1 MSNLLSDLERKYHEL
16 LNPVSQGLSNIGKGL
31 SQAGSNA
38 IRSAQQLP
46 TIIGQDIGLLGDQI
60 RPIIHSPQLSQQ
72 LPSIIGQGL
81 QQANKQ
87 VYGNNLLSSTLN
99 NFVVPGISNTAGA
112 LTTAF
117 TNKNPLQKTFDVA
130 KGVGSVAMPGQAVVG
145 GLFSGGMNALDNL
158 TKGNPL
164 TQNAGNAI
172 KQGYDFGAAL
182 GPIGKVVE
190 GAGAPI
196 ISRSGQLAP
205 KLIDNPYFNKLGD
218 STLKT
223 VAKNYLGKAGAS
235 VVKEG
240 LTGAA
245 YTGLEGGNPIQG
257 AINFAPYGLLHGFGK
272 AEETKTNLKGV
283 NPKAFSMHP
292 EDLAD
297 AKNAIDTLRYLK
309 DSKPEDKQYA
319 LKTVQNLLDAY
330 IPGHKYSNTKKALDA
345 LEYIVQ
351 ANDKLP
357 NVERTPF
364 PSMGFVENGEFKPP
378 YKKGDI
384 SKLQRGIKDELSTI
398 QRTDP
403 KQSRLQE
410 LEYYAKQ
417 GNEEAKAQLDLIQS
431 MQKEVERAKAAK
443 LGNVAQQPLSDIG
456 KAIDTTKKGIVQAGN
471 TYADLHG
478 VSPDSTITVYR
489 GVKSSYYKPLAGG
502 EWVTQDKQLANLYA
516 RNRARTGGESAKIIS
531 QKVKASDLVIDPST
545 NPGVENEFRYNP
557 SSPQQP
563 LGGVNAVSTV
573 HTNPTEQQIS
583 PKTPVTYEDINTPK
597 AEIPVE
603 QDPVAMIQEDMKKAI
618 AKEEP
623 VASKFR
629 KIDPF
634 EAEMDAQVGKP
645 VELKPRQRS
654 QTTLNKDIPQYTQAD
669 SNFEAGRSQMG
680 AAENK
685 KRFDELF
692 AKWVGKRDAAQTSG
706 TQLGSTFKS
715 IPKSK
720 FRSFARKVEN
730 GQETKLSGD
739 LRTELDRIY
748 GDAKENGI
756 EMGYRENYLPHVW
769 DKAQNQVAQ
778 DYKIFK
784 KREGFQNDRVLPTYE
799 EGIRMGLKPKYKT
812 VGELL
817 ADYGT
822 RVERLKANLNFF
834 KQLKDE
840 GFIVDASVGS
850 SQPGFM
856 ALDGPGF
863 PRSIS
868 RGIDGQ
874 KIVGNYYAPE
884 DVAKKINKIFSP
896 DEGNKYLN
904 VSRKV
909 SSVVQDVTLS
919 GGIPGTP
926 LNAFTLAQAQKE
938 ILAGRI
944 KSPVASFIR
953 SLSPG
958 KSLEFFEKNAEQIKK
973 MQENNIPITS
983 SFNIGEIVS
992 GGDKGNL
999 WNRAVNDPTFK
1010 RFMPQLQI
1018 NLFND
1023 IEKQALKGGR
1033 TPEEA
1038 TRIASQAVKSFYGV
1052 TGTNKSILEGALSR
1066 QTKGTF
1072 LFAPKFRESMINFWI
1087 NNVKALKN
1095 PTALENRA
1103 NIKFMAGSILTLGA
1117 MDFLNKQLNGNHMW
1131 QNPPGKEDKLLIPT
1145 GNGDVI
1151 GIPFLSSIAT
1161 LPRGI
1166 VREGGMLARG
1176 DISGAAVDAGQTYLS
1191 SLVKPF
1197 FDVAKNSDYFGK
1209 EIVSESDT
1217 AGQKLLKQGAYVGN
1231 QFLGHPYIKEFTD
1244 PRNAGDPLYQRVSR
1258 MTELPLRFYTED
1270 SLAKGKFYD
1279 EYYKLKPISEQYDK
1293 LSYQDPIQ
1301 AQKYYDQNKEK
1312 LDRFTEL
1319 KAYQKG
1325 YYDSGQNIDLL
1336 KQPYSSS
1343 GKAFASD
1350 GGGEMKNNF
1359 LIGKNGK
1366 YVDLNP
1372 PTKGNGIG
1380 AFTNSNWN
1388 ITKAREIWNSEDFT
1402 TEQKN
1407 AAFKKLNVNAEDV
1420 RYDALANY
1428 SNDIKTQ
1435 YLLSKS
1441 QDRQTLFNNL
1451 LTGRKKSIGG
1461 NIFASDGVIT
1471 NLVDQGILT
1480 KAEGAAFKKIDYN
1493 KDGTRVA
1500 SSGGR
1505 KIKVPKVK
1513 AISIKLPSAR
1523 SLKKVSLPKQTKVK
1537 EYRLTKVGKL
1547 KTKVKKI
1554 KKLKA

>member
-443 LGNVAQQPLSDIG
+443 LGNVAQQPVKVRPQAQIKKEVSDSIFG
-456 KAIDTTKKGIVQAGN
+456 TAEKNLKEYTQPGSATNTKADQ
-471 TYADLHG
+471 
-478 VSPDSTITVYR
+478 
-489 GVKSSYYKPLAGG
+489 
-502 EWVTQDKQLANLYA
+502 
-516 RNRARTGGESAKIIS
+516 
-531 QKVKASDLVIDPST
+531 
-545 NPGVENEFRYNP
+545 
-557 SSPQQP
+557 
-563 LGGVNAVSTV
+563 
-573 HTNPTEQQIS
+573 
-583 PKTPVTYEDINTPK
+583 
-597 AEIPVE
+597 
-603 QDPVAMIQEDMKKAI
+603 
-618 AKEEP
+618 

-1480 KAEGAAFKKIDYN
+1480 KAEGAALKKIDYN

-1500 SSGGR
+1500 SSGSR
-1505 KIKVPKVK
+1505 RVKVPKVK
-1513 AISIKLPSAR
+1513 AISIKFPGAR
-1523 SLKKVSLPKQTKVK
+1523 QVKKASLPKSTKVK
-1537 EYRLTKVGKL
+1537 EYKLAKVGKL
-1547 KTKVKKI
+1547 NTKVKKV
-1554 KKLKA
+1554 KKLKV

>member
-1 MSNLLSDLERKYHEL
+1 MNNLLSDLQRRYHDL
-16 LNPVSQGLSNIGKGL
+16 LNPVSQGLSQIGKAVVNSTPALQGAKNTINFGQNL
-31 SQAGSNA
+31 LQAPQFKTFSKPIVQEGKNFVK
-38 IRSAQQLP
+38 QQLP
-46 TIIGQDIGLLGDQI
+46 AVARLSPPGQLIQ
-60 RPIIHSPQLSQQ
+60 
-72 LPSIIGQGL
+72 SI
-81 QQANKQ
+81 
-87 VYGNNLLSSTLN
+87 N
-99 NFVVPGISNTAGA
+99 NFQ
-112 LTTAF
+112 
-117 TNKNPLQKTFDVA
+117 NPNF
-130 KGVGSVAMPGQAVVG
+130 
-145 GLFSGGMNALDNL
+145 
-158 TKGNPL
+158 NP
-164 TQNAGNAI
+164 TQNAIN
-172 KQGYDFGAAL
+172 QGKDLFQGGKFVANVVGAPKVGLTSL
-182 GPIGKVVE
+182 GLSAGLGGTINKVLGGSFAE
-190 GAGAPI
+190 GAGQGVAVTPM
-196 ISRSGQLAP
+196 ISGIGSVTNPLIEKYTQLLAP
-205 KLIDNPYFNKLGD
+205 KVASKLLNNKVGNYLAT
-218 STLKT
+218 STLRGLQN
-223 VAKNYLGKAGAS
+223 VPEGAVMNAS
-235 VVKEG
+235 MG
-240 LTGAA
+240 LNPLDPGNAA
-245 YTGLEGGNPIQG
+245 L
-257 AINFAPYGLLHGFGK
+257 NFAGGF
-272 AEETKTNLKGV
+272 
-283 NPKAFSMHP
+283 
-292 EDLAD
+292 
-297 AKNAIDTLRYLK
+297 
-309 DSKPEDKQYA
+309 
-319 LKTVQNLLDAY
+319 
-330 IPGHKYSNTKKALDA
+330 IPGRTGINSKVEINPNETPRMAKQDLEDAAKILERIALRDDPQYYMSGARVKDQKFIRQIAEDYINKKFANQKDF
-345 LEYIVQ
+345 Q
-351 ANDKLP
+351 AVAQEVANRVRVEQNMPHMDLP
-357 NVERTPF
+357 GGMGLVE
-364 PSMGFVENGEFKPP
+364 GGEFKPP
-378 YKKGDI
+378 YKPGDI
-384 SKLQRGIKDELSTI
+384 KKLQQGVKDELSTM

-403 KQSRLQE
+403 KQSRIQE